1 MSQSTQSQPSEGTV
15 NPSPSPELRQ
25 VLGRFATG
33 VVVVTARAGDEHL
46 AVTMNSFSSVSLDP
60 PLISICL
67 GKHLRCGPSL
77 EAAPHFCISIL
88 GAGQRDI
95 SQRFA
100 KAGGKAWDDIA
111 HRTTGRGIRVI
122 EPSVAVLE
130 CRRHAAV
137 KAGDHA
143 ILLGELTNAQMGDL
157 PDPLLFFG
165 SQYATLSAAGC
176 PS

>member
-1 MSQSTQSQPSEGTV
+1 MGDSSQDSV
-15 NPSPSPELRQ
+15 RLNPLPDLRQ

-33 VVVVTARAGDEHL
+33 VVVVTARTGNEHL

-67 GKHLRCGPSL
+67 GKHLRCGPAL
-77 EAAPHFCISIL
+77 ETAPHFCISIL
-88 GAGQRDI
+88 GAGQRAI

-100 KAGGKAWDDIA
+100 KAGDKAWEDVPY
-111 HRTTGRGIRVI
+111 RTTELGIRVI

-130 CRRHAAV
+130 CRRHIAV
-137 KAGDHA
+137 KAGDHS
-143 ILLGELTNAQMGDL
+143 ILLGELTLARLGDL

-165 SQYATLSAAGC
+165 SQYATLNAASC
-176 PS
+176 SL